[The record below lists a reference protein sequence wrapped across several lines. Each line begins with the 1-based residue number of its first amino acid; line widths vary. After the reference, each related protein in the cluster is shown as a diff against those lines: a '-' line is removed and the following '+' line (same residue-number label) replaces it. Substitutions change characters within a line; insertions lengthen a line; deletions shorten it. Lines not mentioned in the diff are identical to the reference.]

1 VDVNGRMV
9 RMRKRVV
16 LAGLVV
22 GLAGLLVALTAA
34 GGCALPPH
42 TSSSPPRDS
51 GVKGMVTLG
60 PISPVEQVGG
70 PPNERPYAATIDVVA
85 KGTTTVVA
93 TTRSGNDGRFTVRLA
108 PGDYT
113 LIPRST
119 GPSGMPHAAPIDLHV
134 APHAFTAVTIAYDSG
149 IR

>member
-1 VDVNGRMV
+1 
-9 RMRKRVV
+9 MRNRIVCTGKLVV
-16 LAGLVV
+16 LVGVV
-22 GLAGLLVALTAA
+22 VALAA
-34 GGCALPPH
+34 AVGCAVPLLAPAPPG
-42 TSSSPPRDS
+42 DS

-70 PPNERPYAATIDVVA
+70 PPNERPYVATIDVLA

-93 TTRSGNDGRFTVRLA
+93 SAHSAADGRFTVRLA

-113 LIPRST
+113 LVPRSP
-119 GPSGMPHAAPIDLHV
+119 GPAGMPHAAPIDVRV
-134 APHAFTAVTIAYDSG
+134 APHSFIAVTIAYDSG